1 MEAAMRKLK
10 TLGVLMKE
18 MMQFVKEDKLWWISP
33 ILILLVGLGLF
44 IVFVQGSALAPL
56 IYAMF

>member
-1 MEAAMRKLK
+1 MRRFKVV
-10 TLGVLMKE
+10 GGLMKE

-44 IVFVQGSALAPL
+44 IIFVQGSALAPL

>member
-1 MEAAMRKLK
+1 MRKLR
-10 TLGVLMKE
+10 TLGGLMKE

-44 IVFVQGSALAPL
+44 IIFVQGSALAPL